1 MNYIK
6 TNDSINRSKHWF
18 ECDSENKPFIQATRQ
33 GRYYNVLLDMYPAI
47 YDLNKKGSKLV
58 EEAIENEC
66 DAVESQR
73 VRKHG
78 IHFSIGNVIS
88 RIGQVLPERV
98 DSFCTKLFEI
108 STNPQNIVED
118 EILKTLRNEMINK

>member
-1 MNYIK
+1 
-6 TNDSINRSKHWF
+6 
-18 ECDSENKPFIQATRQ
+18 
-33 GRYYNVLLDMYPAI
+33 MYPAI

-58 EEAIENEC
+58 EEAIQNEC
-66 DAVESQR
+66 DAVNSQR
-73 VRKHG
+73 TRKQV
-78 IHFSIGNVIS
+78 ILISIGNVLS

-118 EILKTLRNEMINK
+118 EILKDLRNRMISS